1 MELRPYQKAIA
12 KKACEIIDRLNIV
25 YLALEPRVGKTLTS
39 LTICEMRKAS
49 RVLFVTKKKAI
60 NDIVDQAARM
70 GYDFE
75 LFVTN
80 YEQLHNVDY
89 GWDIVIIDEAHS
101 IGAFPIPS
109 QRAKELRRI
118 CKATP
123 IIYLSGT
130 PSPESYSQ
138 MYHQFWVSS
147 FSPWKEYTTFYKW
160 AQHYVDVQTQW
171 IGGKPYKNYKFAKMD
186 IINDEISKYMI
197 SFTQEQA
204 GFESFV
210 DEVILNVR
218 MEPTT
223 YNLAKVL
230 RKDRIV
236 RGKDGKVILA
246 DTGAKMMQKLHQIY
260 SGTCICEEPEREAIV
275 FDYTK
280 AEFIRHYFHG
290 KRIAIFYKF
299 AAEFHALA
307 WTFEGRI
314 TPDVEHFQNGEADV
328 VALQILS
335 GREGINLDTAD
346 CLVFYNIDF
355 SATSYFQARARLQTK
370 NRKTNSKIYWIFSED
385 GIEKK
390 IYDRVK
396 NKEDYTIN
404 HYKEDFKY
412 E

>member
-1 MELRPYQKAIA
+1 MELRPYQKSIA
-12 KKACEIIDRLNIV
+12 KKAADIIDRLHIV
-25 YLALEPRVGKTLTS
+25 YLALEPRVGKTLTA
-39 LTICEMRKAS
+39 LTICELRKAA

-80 YEQLHNVDY
+80 YEQLHNVNY
-89 GWDIVIIDEAHS
+89 GWDIVVIDEAHS

-109 QRAKELRRI
+109 LRAKELRRI

-123 IIYLSGT
+123 IVYLSGT

-138 MYHQFWVSS
+138 LYHQFWVSS
-147 FSPWKEYTTFYKW
+147 FSPWKEYPTFYKW
-160 AQHYVDVQTQW
+160 AIDHVNIKTQW
-171 IGGKPYKNYKFAKMD
+171 IGGKPYKDYKEAR
-186 IINDEISKYMI
+186 IDEINKTINKYMI

-218 MEPTT
+218 MEQTT
-223 YNLAKVL
+223 YNLAKLL
-230 RKDRIV
+230 RKNRIV
-236 RGKDGKVILA
+236 RGKDEKVIIA

-280 AEFIRHYFHG
+280 AQFIRHYFKG

-299 AAEFHALA
+299 AAEFHALN
-307 WTFEGRI
+307 WTFGGKM
-314 TPDVEHFQNGEADV
+314 TMDVDHFQNGQSDV

-335 GREGINLDTAD
+335 GREGINLDSAD

-404 HYKEDFKY
+404 HYKLDFQ
-412 E
+412 